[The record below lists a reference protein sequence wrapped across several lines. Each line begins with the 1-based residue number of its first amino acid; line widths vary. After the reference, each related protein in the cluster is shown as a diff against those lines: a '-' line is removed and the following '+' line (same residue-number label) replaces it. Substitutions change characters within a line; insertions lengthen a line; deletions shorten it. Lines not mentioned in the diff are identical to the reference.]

1 MKIKHLIVASLI
13 SIQSAGAWAQDIS
26 PSKMERDLK
35 IAEDVVSS
43 LIKGESDDGRFYSAS
58 PQASYIPGFG
68 VMIDINSTGKF
79 YSNHFD
85 SDFNFEFTFNNQDF
99 KIDVGDLAELEMQAE
114 LLARQAEEIERQSER
129 MARENERMA
138 REHQQNL
145 EQRERELERER
156 EKLEQKHEKAHERH
170 EEERHQHEA
179 EAVENYDDEYTYR
192 YSYNHTDT
200 RGNEEERNRYVSRS
214 YQKDFNDLKPIY
226 KNVMT
231 TFLLEYADL
240 IGQLEDREQ
249 IMLVVKSE
257 PQAFTSIPF
266 GGADESAKFSAAVTR
281 KQIADYKTGKISQAA
296 FKSSIYYVETKG
308 SDKKAADL
316 ELFASIL
323 QRLYKTDLATTY
335 YTSTPILYEQLK
347 NFGVIYK
354 MQMYSSNPVSRDYYS
369 MPTLKEGHLSREER
383 DLKVKEMYPKFIN
396 ELKQNIL
403 DYGKTIKS
411 LQPNESILFQIR
423 MSECNS
429 CDLPEEINVLVKNQI
444 LQDLDA
450 GKINESKALEQIKV
464 KEVR

>member
-1 MKIKHLIVASLI
+1 MKQLIVAGLI
-13 SIQSAGAWAQDIS
+13 SLQSAGAWAQDID

-43 LIKGESDDGRFYSAS
+43 LIKGESGDGRFYSAS

-85 SDFNFEFTFNNQDF
+85 RDFNFEFTFNDQDF
-99 KIDVGDLAELEMQAE
+99 RIDVGDLAELEMQAE

-129 MARENERMA
+129 IARENERMA
-138 REHQQNL
+138 REHQRNL

-156 EKLEQKHEKAHERH
+156 EKLERKHEEAHQRH
-170 EEERHQHEA
+170 EEKRHQPEVEA
-179 EAVENYDDEYTYR
+179 ADSYDDEYTYR
-192 YSYNHTDT
+192 YSYSHTDT
-200 RGNEEERNRYVSRS
+200 RDDEDVRTSRYESRS
-214 YQKDFNDLKPIY
+214 YQKDFDDMKPVY

-240 IGQLEDREQ
+240 IGQLEDQEQ
-249 IMLVVKSE
+249 IMLMANSGS
-257 PQAFTSIPF
+257 QAFTSIPF
-266 GGADESAKFSAAVTR
+266 GGSDESAKYSAAVTR
-281 KQIADYKTGKISQAA
+281 KQIADYKSGQITQSA
-296 FKSSIYYVETKG
+296 FESSIDYVETKS

-335 YTSTPILYEQLK
+335 YTTTPIVYEQLK

-354 MQMYSSNPVSRDYYS
+354 MQMYASSPVSRDYYS
-369 MPTLKEGHLSREER
+369 MPTIKESHLSRDER
-383 DLKVKEMYPKFIN
+383 DQKVKEMYPKFIL
-396 ELKQNIL
+396 ELKQNVL

-423 MSECNS
+423 MSECS
-429 CDLPEEINVLVKNQI
+429 ACELPKEINVLIKNQT

-450 GKINESKALEQIKV
+450 GKINESKALAQITV